1 MDKHLTYEFEIQIF
15 PQIQSNAH
23 RKLDLYHL
31 TLNKVG
37 KNPDVRCNTSTAIR
51 SNTWINQSIQSTNIR
66 IFLWRILKQ
75 NGFSKKHPKNL
86 RWIRFGAQELKT
98 NKYKLWLTE
107 NKIYLWIQSNKRG
120 KKKTSARKQFMYIAS
135 KNQ

>member
-15 PQIQSNAH
+15 PQIQSNVH
-23 RKLDLYHL
+23 HKLDLYHL

-37 KNPDVRCNTSTAIR
+37 KNPDVRFNTSAETR

-75 NGFSKKHPKNL
+75 NGFSKKKPKNWDEL
-86 RWIRFGAQELKT
+86 DFGAQELKT
-98 NKYKLWLTE
+98 NTYKLRLTE
-107 NKIYLWIQSNKRG
+107 NKIYLWI
-120 KKKTSARKQFMYIAS
+120 
-135 KNQ
+135 